1 MKKILLF
8 ILTAMAFSCSDDNN
22 ATLSDTA
29 LTLKKTVTYTPIK
42 AAYDNGAAWSYKHV
56 QYFENNKPVADSIFD
71 PSGNLSMNIEY
82 IASGNTRDEKYWYA
96 NNYLGKRTLYT
107 YDNLGRIIKQAIY
120 SSQVSDYIERR
131 FTYEPGLV
139 TTRSYSVSAG
149 QEQLLSSGTTT
160 LNTLGMITSE
170 SEFDGDKLI
179 KNNISTMPGVP
190 EVAMEYYAVA
200 KPQSLRKTVYELNN
214 LFIESS
220 EYRVA
225 TAEEN
230 NYYIKKYRFADYNGV
245 TQEVTFESVFDENGY
260 ITYTKGTG
268 VVLPYEADRN
278 LERFY
283 YYE

>member
-29 LTLKKTVTYTPIK
+29 LTLKKTVTYTPNK
-42 AAYDNGAAWSYKHV
+42 AAFDSGEMFTTKRI
-56 QYFENNKPVADSIFD
+56 QYFEDNKVVADSIFD
-71 PSGNLSMNIEY
+71 PSGLLIIEY
-82 IASGNTRDEKYWYA
+82 TITANTREEKYWYA
-96 NNYLGKRTLYT
+96 SNYMAKRTVYT

-120 SSQVSDYIERR
+120 SPQVSDYIERR

-139 TTRSYSVSAG
+139 TTKTYSVSAV
-149 QEQLLSSGTTT
+149 QEQLLYTGTAT
-160 LNTLGMITSE
+160 LNSLGMIMSGSE
-170 SEFDGDKLI
+170 YDGDKLI
-179 KNNISTMPGVP
+179 KNNISPLPGVP

-214 LFIESS
+214 LFMESD
-220 EYRVA
+220 EDRVA

-230 NYYIKKYRFADYNGV
+230 NYYLRKYRFADYNGV
-245 TQEVTFESVFDENGY
+245 TQEVTFESVFDQNGY

-268 VVLPYEADRN
+268 VILPYEADRN